1 MNKTALVLLTII
13 LSLTG
18 IPSATS
24 GQTFVK
30 VNNPSNPINDTP
42 PAANYSGAAWI
53 DYNNDGLLDLFAT
66 RDQLFKNLGNGNFEK
81 IESEL
86 GSNQLGNLG
95 NGTTWGDV
103 DNDGD
108 LDCFIAGNTS
118 LYYRNDGDD
127 TFTPIL
133 DATLKPEN
141 DIRGWS
147 AAFGDYNNDGYLDVV
162 ITHPA
167 GFISF
172 PATPSF
178 LLKGNGDGR
187 FTRVDDFEFSTILAP
202 YTVPTWY
209 DFDLDGD
216 LDLFLASGPAG
227 TAAPDYLYRNMLK
240 ETGTATLERIDDLS
254 IGTDA
259 QDGQVWNFIDYDNDG
274 DLDAFLTNYGG
285 APDRFYIN
293 EDGEYYLL
301 SNALTQTGN
310 HLANSWGDFDNDG
323 DLDVVVTSEEGNTFF
338 INDNGSFTQTNT
350 AFTKSGG
357 TRGAVSGDYDNDG
370 DLDLYFT
377 GAQGEAQGLFENTTS
392 NNNNFAKFKLIG
404 IVSNRSA
411 IGATIRIKAVINGS
425 SVWQI
430 RQISGQNSFN
440 SQNSLIAHFGLADA
454 TTIDSV
460 VVRFPSGQT
469 TVLENLTVNTL
480 HEITEPVTTGFLQ
493 GNFAGDKIFGYGSVE
508 VTFRDLTR
516 FDPQTPVISR
526 EWDFNGDGNTDSQAE
541 NPAYLYEEHGSYTVS
556 LKVSTALESQT
567 IVRENYI
574 EIKQQPGLPVII
586 SYLPSVT
593 DTLIDKKGRVNFSVE
608 AEDTTGQNISYAW
621 FLNSSPKVTNPQ
633 YEYRSSS
640 LAPTPRTDTV
650 KVRVSNGFNDKEIIW
665 LVHVD
670 DLTGV
675 EVEEGNIPENYQL
688 SQNYPNPFN
697 PSTKIKFS
705 LPETTEVSLKVYDVL
720 GKKIADLLSGELN
733 TGRYVVTFNASGLS
747 GGVYF
752 YTLRTNNFH
761 STKKLVVLK

>member
-1 MNKTALVLLTII
+1 MKILSTII
-13 LSLTG
+13 LTFILLIAG
-18 IPSATS
+18 IPEKLTA
-24 GQTFVK
+24 QTFEK
-30 VNNPSNPINDTP
+30 VSDPSNPINDTP
-42 PAANYSGAAWI
+42 PATNYSGAAWI

-81 IESEL
+81 IVSDL

-127 TFTPIL
+127 IFTPIL

-147 AAFGDYNNDGYLDVV
+147 AAFGDYNNDGFLDVV

-240 ETGTATLERIDDLS
+240 ETGIATLERIDDLA

-285 APDRFYIN
+285 ASDRFYIN
-293 EDGEYYLL
+293 EDGEYNLV

-323 DLDVVVTSEEGNTFF
+323 DLDVVVTSETGNTFF
-338 INDNGSFTQTNT
+338 VNENGNFTQTNT
-350 AFTKSGG
+350 AFTKSGS

-377 GAQGEAQGLFENTTS
+377 GIQGEAQGLFKNTTS
-392 NNNNFAKFKLIG
+392 NGNNFAKFKLAG
-404 IVSNRSA
+404 TVSNRSA
-411 IGATIRIKAVINGS
+411 IGATIKIKAMINGAP
-425 SVWQI
+425 VWQI

-440 SQNSLIAHFGLADA
+440 SQNSMIAHFGLADA

-469 TVLENLTVNTL
+469 TVLENQDVNTL
-480 HEITEPVTTGFLQ
+480 HEITEEVTTGFLQ
-493 GNFAGDKIFGYGSVE
+493 GNFSGDNVFGYGSLE
-508 VTFRDLTR
+508 VNFKDLSR
-516 FDPQTPVISR
+516 FDPLSPVISR
-526 EWDFNGDGNTDSQAE
+526 EWDFNGDGNTDSQE
-541 NPAYLYEEHGSYTVS
+541 KNPAFLYETTGNYTVS
-556 LKVSTALESQT
+556 LKVSTALENQT
-567 IVRENYI
+567 IIRENYVSI
-574 EIKQQPGLPVII
+574 EQLPGVPVIL
-586 SYLPSVT
+586 SYMPTFT
-593 DTLIDKKGRVNFSVE
+593 DTLIDKKGSVNFSVE

-621 FLNSSPKVTNPQ
+621 YLNSSPKVTTAQ
-633 YEYRSSS
+633 YQYRSSS

-650 KVRVSNGFNDKEIIW
+650 SVIVSNGFSDKELSW

-670 DLTGV
+670 DLTGID
-675 EVEEGNIPENYQL
+675 VEEGDIPEDYQL

-697 PSTKIKFS
+697 PSTRIKFS
-705 LPETTEVSLKVYDVL
+705 LPETTDVSLKVYDVL
-720 GKKIADLLSGELN
+720 GKQIANLLSGELN
-733 TGRYVVTFNASGLS
+733 AGNYSVAFNASGLS
-747 GGVYF
+747 GGIYF
-752 YTLRTNNFH
+752 YSLITNSFR

>member
-1 MNKTALVLLTII
+1 MKILSTII
-13 LSLTG
+13 LTFILLIAG
-18 IPSATS
+18 IPEKSTA
-24 GQTFVK
+24 QTFEK
-30 VNNPSNPINDTP
+30 VSDPSNPINNTP
-42 PAANYSGAAWI
+42 PAPNYSGAAWI

-66 RDQLFKNLGNGNFEK
+66 RDQLFKNLGDGSFEK
-81 IESEL
+81 IVSDL

-127 TFTPIL
+127 IFMPIL

-147 AAFGDYNNDGYLDVV
+147 AAFGDYNNDGFLDVV

-240 ETGTATLERIDDLS
+240 ETGIATLERIDDLA

-285 APDRFYIN
+285 ASDRFYIN
-293 EDGEYYLL
+293 EDGEYNLV

-323 DLDVVVTSEEGNTFF
+323 DLDVVVTSETGNTFF
-338 INDNGSFTQTNT
+338 VNENGNFTQTNT
-350 AFTKSGG
+350 AFTKSGS

-377 GAQGEAQGLFENTTS
+377 GIQGEAQGLFKNTTS
-392 NNNNFAKFKLIG
+392 NGNNFAKFKLTG
-404 IVSNRSA
+404 TVSNRSA
-411 IGATIRIKAVINGS
+411 IGATIKIKAMINGAP
-425 SVWQI
+425 VWQI

-440 SQNSLIAHFGLADA
+440 SQNSMIAHFGLADA

-469 TVLENLTVNTL
+469 TVLENQDVNTL
-480 HEITEPVTTGFLQ
+480 HEITEEVTTGFLR
-493 GNFAGDKIFGYGSVE
+493 GNFSGDNVFGYGSLE
-508 VTFRDLTR
+508 VNFKDLSR
-516 FDPQTPVISR
+516 FDPLSPVISR
-526 EWDFNGDGNTDSQAE
+526 EWDFNGDGNTDSQE
-541 NPAYLYEEHGSYTVS
+541 KNPAFLYETTGNYTVS
-556 LKVSTALESQT
+556 LKVSTALENQT
-567 IVRENYI
+567 IIRENYVSI
-574 EIKQQPGLPVII
+574 EQLPGVPVIL
-586 SYLPSVT
+586 SYMPTFT
-593 DTLIDKKGRVNFSVE
+593 DTLIDKKGSVNFSVE

-621 FLNSSPKVTNPQ
+621 YLNSSPKVTTAQ
-633 YEYRSSS
+633 YQYRSSS

-650 KVRVSNGFNDKEIIW
+650 SVIVSNGFSDKELSW

-670 DLTGV
+670 DLTGID
-675 EVEEGNIPENYQL
+675 VEEGDIPEDYQL

-697 PSTKIKFS
+697 PSTRIKFS
-705 LPETTEVSLKVYDVL
+705 LPETTDVSLKVYDVL
-720 GKKIADLLSGELN
+720 GKQIANLLSGELN
-733 TGRYVVTFNASGLS
+733 AGNYSVAFNASGLS
-747 GGVYF
+747 GGIYF
-752 YTLRTNNFH
+752 YSLITNSFR